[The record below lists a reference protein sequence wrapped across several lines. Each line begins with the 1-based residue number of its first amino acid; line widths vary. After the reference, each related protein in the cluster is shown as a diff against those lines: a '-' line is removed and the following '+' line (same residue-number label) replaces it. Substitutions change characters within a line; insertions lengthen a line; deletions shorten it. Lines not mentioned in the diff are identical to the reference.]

1 MRELLEPEF
10 LRNIVGKLTL
20 LSRSA
25 TGLQALARSTNVKGQ
40 CAPPPYDPSVGR
52 RPLVA
57 CQVGRVRGPVGLTTC
72 LPPRPGRPTYCQA
85 GRAMPTVTAGIRS
98 PQRYRTIRAELPIRA
113 PGRPRTTG
121 ATT

>member
-1 MRELLEPEF
+1 

-25 TGLQALARSTNVKGQ
+25 TGLQAQSRATNVKGQ

-57 CQVGRVRGPVGLTTC
+57 CQVGRVRGPVGRTSC
-72 LPPRPGRPTYCQA
+72 LPPGRADPYTPGRPCDA
-85 GRAMPTVTAGIRS
+85 DGHGRNPVTSA
-98 PQRYRTIRAELPIRA
+98 L
-113 PGRPRTTG
+113 
-121 ATT
+121 